1 MEKSSIKTNNTL
13 MNSPNENEIYYKT
26 KGDIT
31 R

>member
-1 MEKSSIKTNNTL
+1 MEKCSIKTNNML
-13 MNSPNENEIYYKT
+13 QENPGENEIYYKT